1 MLRQKQKIHQEL
13 FKSVKEK
20 QQREQDAYLPPGLIN
35 HGNTCFMNSVLQG
48 VCPII
53 AENPILPS
61 STLISSIQL
70 VASQDLYDLVH
81 FDSNNQPF
89 QTETS
94 GPILAKRSPQLTNGH
109 RLGGSADHEPVN
121 SMPLGDAFVRFLLRA
136 WSIQGDR
143 KREIATP
150 KSAPQILN
158 HVSISPWLTTSSH
171 REILAILG
179 RKYDQYLDFR
189 QQDAHEFLRLLLDA
203 MRMEELDV
211 RERPLPSILLLP
223 PSDLLITR

>member
-1 MLRQKQKIHQEL
+1 MLRQKQKVHQEL

-20 QQREQDAYLPPGLIN
+20 QEREQDAYLPPGLIN

-48 VCPII
+48 VCPIT
-53 AENPILPS
+53 AENSVLS
-61 STLISSIQL
+61 FSTLTLSIQL

-81 FDSNNQPF
+81 FRSNDQSF

-109 RLGGSADHEPVN
+109 GLGGSADHEPAN

-136 WSIQGDR
+136 WTIQDDR

-150 KSAPQILN
+150 GSVPQIQN
-158 HVSISPWLTTSSH
+158 HVST
-171 REILAILG
+171 
-179 RKYDQYLDFR
+179 
-189 QQDAHEFLRLLLDA
+189 
-203 MRMEELDV
+203 
-211 RERPLPSILLLP
+211 
-223 PSDLLITR
+223 